1 MQLWFPVSINRFFGF
16 DAGKCLPF
24 YGKINHC
31 TFHEPQ
37 MKRNLAI
44 TFLFCLPVLLNAQ
57 KSSLDEERENFFR
70 GGFKAGLNMG
80 KVKGASFTS
89 GFQYNYQAGAFLQ
102 FNFSSRF
109 GIQPEVSFVQ
119 QSAEFSDEVTI
130 IYDDLFNGSQRKA
143 KLNYLEIPVLL
154 NINIGPSKRI
164 KAQIGPAFG
173 DLLKQTVD
181 SLVTNTDLYKKTEW
195 SMIGGIWIQ
204 LPLIHLGA
212 RFKQG
217 LTNINAIDNRQS
229 WKNQSFQ
236 FFLGL
241 TF

>member
-1 MQLWFPVSINRFFGF
+1 MQLRFPVSINRFFGF
-16 DAGKCLPF
+16 DAGKSLSSCC
-24 YGKINHC
+24 KINHC

-37 MKRNLAI
+37 MKRIFAQIL
-44 TFLFCLPVLLNAQ
+44 LFCLPVLIHAQ
-57 KSSLDEERENFFR
+57 KSSLNEERENFFR

-119 QSAEFSDEVTI
+119 QSAEFSDDVTI

-173 DLLKQTVD
+173 GLLKQTVD

-195 SMIGGIWIQ
+195 SMIGGLWIQ

-229 WKNQSFQ
+229 WKSQSFQ